1 MKFYQIH
8 LTLKKIYNLLP
19 RFFLINK
26 LIFSFFKILIYSRKE
41 VVNYSDNDSA
51 IFIGNSKDKHIF
63 SNSANTI
70 RAVSNFLIMDINF
83 FNSVSPTHYFII
95 DPLFF
100 NSREDRF
107 NKFWNK
113 INNIHQKLILVVPTL
128 YFRKAKNII
137 SNPLVEVNSICLTPI
152 DGPKSII
159 YFLTKLGLGSFKIK
173 NVLGAFLLFC
183 YKQKIKKINLFGVNH
198 DWSKYMFLDEKLQ
211 LCLSNESHKNSL
223 ISSGEKWKKNSNEI
237 WKVSDVLKS
246 LHEIFLF
253 YDFYED
259 FFKKNNMEIINNS
272 KDSLIQ
278 NFKKTRKFN

>member
-1 MKFYQIH
+1 MKRINFYQFHIFLKKFYD
-8 LTLKKIYNLLP
+8 LVFNL
-19 RFFLINK
+19 FLINK
-26 LIFSFFKILIYSRKE
+26 LILSLLIILIYTRKE
-41 VVNYSDNDSA
+41 VINYSDKDSA
-51 IFIGNSKDKHIF
+51 IFIGNSKEKHVF
-63 SNSANTI
+63 SNSANKI

-100 NSREDRF
+100 KSREDRF
-107 NKFWNK
+107 NKFWNE
-113 INNIHQKLILVVPTL
+113 INNVHQKLILVVPTL

-137 SNPLVEVNSICLTPI
+137 TNPLIEVNSICLTPI

-159 YFLTKLGLGSFKIK
+159 YFLTKLGLGSFRIK

-183 YKQKIKKINLFGVNH
+183 YKQKIKNINLYGVNH
-198 DWSKYMFLDEKLQ
+198 DWSRYMYLNEKLQ

-223 ISSGEKWKKNSNEI
+223 ISSGQIWKKNSVEI
-237 WKVSDVLKS
+237 WKVSEALKS
-246 LHEIFLF
+246 LHEAFLF
-253 YDFYED
+253 YDFYEN

-278 NFKKTRKFN
+278 NFKKI